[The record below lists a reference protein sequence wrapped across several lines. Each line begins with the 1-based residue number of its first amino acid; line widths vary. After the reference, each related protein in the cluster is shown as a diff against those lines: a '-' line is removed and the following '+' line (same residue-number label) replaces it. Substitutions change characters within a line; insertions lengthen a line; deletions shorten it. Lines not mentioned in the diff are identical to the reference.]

1 MNSFYADIYKVVGD
15 IPAGF
20 VMSYGQIAK
29 ILGRPHSAREVGRAM
44 AGCPIELPWHRVI
57 MADGTIT
64 GTGGMREAT
73 SRERLEAEGVAFLL
87 DGRVNM
93 SISQYEIKV
102 K

>member
-1 MNSFYADIYKVVGD
+1 
-15 IPAGF
+15 
-20 VMSYGQIAK
+20 
-29 ILGRPHSAREVGRAM
+29 
-44 AGCPIELPWHRVI
+44 

-64 GTGGMREAT
+64 GTGGMREVT